1 MAEAETHKKTTMASC
16 SLALSSGAETL
27 ILPLACERILEAS
40 LEDAY
45 QQHAALLRTA
55 TTSSTSTSTSTT
67 SHTYWLIPLLL
78 DILQE
83 FPQILLQKTKQHQQ
97 QQRQPRLFLIHP
109 REEPVSLLGALCSVL
124 GGTTTSRTSHYCCPS
139 YVQKWETLLRLLQ
152 TLDPEACHKK
162 LTNSHKQPLHLAC
175 ANPLLDSQMLRM
187 ILQVCYPTTSIMNKK
202 MIPDVHGWTPLCH
215 LLHNR
220 PQDLISIRLL
230 LQHEQQQKAT
240 TTTPTSSSYSSCCW
254 TPMHAAVYAG
264 VSVQVLNLLQTH
276 FPDTVHAWASP
287 HRKRGTDDAAGT
299 AARGR
304 SSTLACCTTPLHVAC
319 MMLGP
324 RSTSQHQ
331 ALLLLPSQRGN
342 HRASNFQT
350 TSETGAAD
358 ITDSSSSFSSSSRI
372 QIVQWLLQ
380 HPTVSTQVLCSD
392 SWGMTPLAYAVQQG
406 SLSVVQLLMQTLQTN
421 HDHSATDDC
430 PFLPPPLPRTGESI
444 LHVAVRNQHVD
455 IVQWLCHSFPQL
467 AAQPSLLSSSAS
479 PQERTHRGTTTS
491 LLPIHVACAQRF
503 QDETT
508 TASIWSALLEA
519 YPAALTQLTARGQS
533 PRRIVACRIGW
544 EGVARFDRVVR
555 ECETRRRT
563 ES

>member
-1 MAEAETHKKTTMASC
+1 MAS
-16 SLALSSGAETL
+16 SSGCLELKPGAETL

-45 QQHAALLRTA
+45 QQHANLSQAST
-55 TTSSTSTSTSTT
+55 TTSTTTT

-83 FPQILLQKTKQHQQ
+83 LPQILLQKTQQHQQ
-97 QQRQPRLFLIHP
+97 QQPRVFLIHP

-124 GGTTTSRTSHYCCPS
+124 GGTTTRTSRYSYQS

-152 TLDPEACHKK
+152 TLDPEAGQQKQ
-162 LTNSHKQPLHLAC
+162 TNSHKQPLHLAC
-175 ANPLLDSQMLRM
+175 ANPLLDSQMMRM
-187 ILQVCYPTTSIMNKK
+187 VLQVCYPTTSIMNKK

-220 PQDLISIRLL
+220 PQDLNSIRLL
-230 LQHEQQQKAT
+230 LQHQQQQQKAT
-240 TTTPTSSSYSSCCW
+240 TTTSSSYSNCCW

-264 VSVQVLNLLQTH
+264 VSVQVLNLLQTY

-287 HRKRGTDDAAGT
+287 HRKRGT
-299 AARGR
+299 ARGR
-304 SSTLACCTTPLHVAC
+304 SSNSACCTTPLHVAC

-342 HRASNFQT
+342 HLASSFQT

-358 ITDSSSSFSSSSRI
+358 ITDSSSSSSSSRI

-406 SLSVVQLLMQTLQTN
+406 SLFMVQLLMQILQTN

-467 AAQPSLLSSSAS
+467 AAQPSLVSSAS
-479 PQERTHRGTTTS
+479 APQRNPHRGTNRFGFSNNHETTS
-491 LLPIHVACAQRF
+491 LLPLHVACARRF

-544 EGVARFDRVVR
+544 EGVALFDRVVH

>member
-1 MAEAETHKKTTMASC
+1 MASC
-16 SLALSSGAETL
+16 SLALASGAETL

-45 QQHAALLRTA
+45 QQHANLSQA
-55 TTSSTSTSTSTT
+55 STT
-67 SHTYWLIPLLL
+67 SHTHTHTHTYWLIPLLL

-83 FPQILLQKTKQHQQ
+83 FPHILLQKTKQQHHQQ
-97 QQRQPRLFLIHP
+97 QHPRLFLIHP

-124 GGTTTSRTSHYCCPS
+124 GGTTTTTHHYCCPS
-139 YVQKWETLLRLLQ
+139 YVQKWEKLLRLLQ

-162 LTNSHKQPLHLAC
+162 QTNSHKQPLHLAC
-175 ANPLLDSQMLRM
+175 ANPLLDSEMMRL
-187 ILQVCYPTTSIMNKK
+187 ILQVCYPTTSIMNNN
-202 MIPDVHGWTPLCH
+202 MPENCWNPDVHGWTPLCH

-220 PQDLISIRLL
+220 PQDLNSIRLL
-230 LQHEQQQKAT
+230 LQHHQQQKAT
-240 TTTPTSSSYSSCCW
+240 TTTSSSYSSCCW

-264 VSVQVLNLLQTH
+264 VSLQVLNLLQTH

-287 HRKRGTDDAAGT
+287 HRKRGT
-299 AARGR
+299 ARGR
-304 SSTLACCTTPLHVAC
+304 SSNSACCTTPLHVAC

-421 HDHSATDDC
+421 HDHSATKDC

-544 EGVARFDRVVR
+544 EGVALFDRVVR